1 MKEIFINV
9 DSYNSEGI
17 TTIQGNNNAEV
28 YKICISKS
36 KVRLSLVGKTV
47 KLGYVMAGTT
57 KGDIIEDLNI
67 TNAEQGEITLPIT
80 NKISKKDGIY
90 TCELAIYGA
99 DEFLE
104 YTATFGLTV
113 QANIFTKIAGEIENS
128 KDLTYIERIL
138 EEAANISEELKSN
151 IPVAR
156 QLNIDLE
163 NQNRI
168 LNENMDRADGVK
180 NTLITTT
187 EQSKEAAT

>member
-17 TTIQGNNNAEV
+17 KTIQGNNNAEI

-67 TNAEQGEITLPIT
+67 SNAEQGEITFPIT
-80 NKISKKDGIY
+80 NKISKKNGVY
-90 TCELAIYGA
+90 TCQLAIYGA
-99 DEFLE
+99 DGFLE

-113 QANIFTKIAGEIENS
+113 EANIFTKIAGEIADS
-128 KDLTYIERIL
+128 KD
-138 EEAANISEELKSN
+138 
-151 IPVAR
+151 
-156 QLNIDLE
+156 
-163 NQNRI
+163 
-168 LNENMDRADGVK
+168 
-180 NTLITTT
+180 
-187 EQSKEAAT
+187 